1 MSGKLEGRIALVT
14 GAGGAACGSAIC
26 RGLAAEGATVIG
38 IDHHER
44 RNREVMAAVGTE
56 FDVPVHAFTADI
68 ADRATMDSILATIEA
83 DIGTIEILVNNAA
96 LNVQGSIFDYDA
108 ENWDRVLDVDL
119 TACWYLIRKT
129 VGGMRALGRGSIV
142 NVSSVAGYLGGGG
155 NEAPY
160 AASKAALHDVTRST
174 AIEGGPHGIRCN
186 AIAVGIVDSK
196 FVEKHME
203 TLRSHIDRTPLRR
216 AAQPEEIARVATFL
230 ASDDSSFI
238 TGDIVN
244 ASGGYWL
251 SI

>member
-14 GAGGAACGSAIC
+14 GAGGAACGAAIC
-26 RGLAAEGATVIG
+26 RGLASEGATIIG
-38 IDHHER
+38 VDHHER
-44 RNREVMAAVGTE
+44 RGHAVIESVGAEFGVAAR
-56 FDVPVHAFTADI
+56 AFTADV
-68 ADRATMDSILATIEA
+68 ANRSAMDSILDTISKEV
-83 DIGTIEILVNNAA
+83 GPIEILMNNAA
-96 LNVQGSIFDYDA
+96 LNVQGSIFDYEPKD
-108 ENWDRVLDVDL
+108 WDRVIDVDL
-119 TACWYLIRKT
+119 TACWYLTRKT

-142 NVSSVAGYLGGGG
+142 NISSVAGYLGGGG

-186 AIAVGIVDSK
+186 AIAVGIVHSK
-196 FVEKHME
+196 FVEKHMD
-203 TLRSHIDRTPLRR
+203 TLKSHIDRTPLRR
-216 AAQPEEIARVATFL
+216 AARPDEIAKVATFL

-238 TGDIVN
+238 TGDVVN